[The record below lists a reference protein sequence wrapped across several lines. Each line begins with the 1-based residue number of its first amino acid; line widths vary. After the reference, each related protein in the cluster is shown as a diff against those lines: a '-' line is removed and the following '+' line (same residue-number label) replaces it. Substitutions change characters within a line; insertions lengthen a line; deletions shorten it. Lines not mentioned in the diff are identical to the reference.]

1 MKIRCLDQTA
11 SGSDTVFLSSD
22 TLTLRQAYVEVAF
35 PVSTGARIMPSQI
48 CFTSIPGRLTASVAL
63 LTFALS
69 LQQTQGQRQ
78 SYGKPIEAAPADT
91 SIAAALKQV
100 SPDHIHATIEK
111 LVSFNN
117 RSTLSSMET
126 DLAPNTGINAAAD
139 WIASEFQRISADCG
153 NCLEV
158 KRDEFTEPGS
168 DAANSRIRKPTK
180 LTNVYAVLKGTDPAQ
195 ANRRVLVT
203 GHYDSRNSD
212 NFNTH
217 DPAPGANDDA
227 SGVAVSIE
235 SARVLSKLKFP
246 STIVFVAVAGEEQ
259 GLNGSR
265 HLAKLAKSEG
275 WQLEA
280 VLNNDIVGG
289 DTTPGQAADEDKSA
303 VRVFSE
309 GVPSPTTPEGS
320 PDAVRLIHT
329 LGSDSDAPSRELA
342 RAMVEVDHTYFP
354 EPGIHTKHLTATVST
369 KEPFHPVMIF
379 RADRYLR
386 GGDHT
391 SFNLE
396 GFTAVRIT
404 EWRENFDH
412 QHQNI
417 RVENGIQYGDLIQ
430 YDDFAYI
437 ANVARLNSATLA
449 TLASAPGIPQHVQI
463 LTSALDNNSELT
475 WEAPTGVPSGTTYE
489 VVWRPTEAP
498 TWTIF
503 VSAGPALTIKL
514 PVSKDN
520 VVFGVR
526 SVDSA
531 GHRSMAVLP
540 LPLRPASPP
549 APPKR

>member
-1 MKIRCLDQTA
+1 
-11 SGSDTVFLSSD
+11 
-22 TLTLRQAYVEVAF
+22 
-35 PVSTGARIMPSQI
+35 MP
-48 CFTSIPGRLTASVAL
+48 CRPRLILAAAL
-63 LTFALS
+63 LITFP
-69 LQQTQGQRQ
+69 LQQTRAEQG
-78 SYGKPIEAAPADT
+78 SSGAPIQPAPPDPA
-91 SIAAALKQV
+91 IAAALKDI
-100 SPDHIHATIEK
+100 SASHLRATIEK

-117 RSTLSSMET
+117 RSTLSSMEP
-126 DLAPNTGINAAAD
+126 DLAPGTGVLAAAD
-139 WIASEFQRISADCG
+139 WIAAEFEGISAACN

-168 DAANSRIRKPTK
+168 DAPASRIRKPTK
-180 LTNVYAVLKGTDPAQ
+180 LVNVYAVLKGTDPAQ
-195 ANRRVLVT
+195 SARRVLVT

-235 SARVLSKLKFP
+235 CARVLSKLKFP

-289 DTTPGQAADEDKSA
+289 DTTPGQQAYEDKSA

-309 GVPSPTTPEGS
+309 GVPSPATPEGS
-320 PDAVRLIHT
+320 PDAIARIHN
-329 LGSDSDAPSRELA
+329 LGSDSDSPSRELA
-342 RAMVEVDHTYFP
+342 RAIEDVSQTYLRA
-354 EPGIHTKHLTATVST
+354 PGIHTKHLTATVST
-369 KEPFHPVMIF
+369 KPTFHPVMIF

-396 GFTAVRIT
+396 GFAAVRLT

-412 QHQNI
+412 QHQNVRI
-417 RVENGIQYGDLIQ
+417 ENGVQYGDLIQ
-430 YDDFAYI
+430 YDDFDYI
-437 ANVARLNSATLA
+437 ANVARLNAATLA
-449 TLASAPGIPQHVQI
+449 TLASAAGEPQNVHI
-463 LTSALDNNSELT
+463 LTAALDNNTELT
-475 WEAPTGVPSGTTYE
+475 WEPSPGAPSSTTYE
-489 VVWRPTEAP
+489 IVWRATELP
-498 TWTIF
+498 TWTTF
-503 VSAGPALTIKL
+503 VSAGSATTIKL

-520 VVFGVR
+520 VIFGVR
-526 SVDSA
+526 SVSPA
-531 GHRSMAVLP
+531 GYRSIAVLP
-540 LPLRPASPP
+540 LPSR
-549 APPKR
+549 K